1 MIGLTEGG
9 KAKVL
14 EMPRSTDNNWPGT
27 GWAHSGLAEGEVK
40 VLRELGS
47 KDNNWRGT

>member
-1 MIGLTEGG
+1 VTGLG

-27 GWAHSGLAEGEVK
+27 GWAHMGLAEGEVK
-40 VLRELGS
+40 VLGELGS
-47 KDNNWRGT
+47 TDNNWLGS